1 MDPAYTPHD
10 DIETEPRDI
19 SVRALKATDLDRL
32 VRIDQAHVGRAR
44 LGWLNTKLN
53 AALKETGVRISLG
66 AEIDGT
72 LVGAILGSVQSGE
85 FGQLQPVAILDTI
98 LVDPAFER
106 RRVGDTML
114 AHLLR
119 NLSALR
125 IESIRTEVGWNEQA
139 LIRFLAKEG
148 FAPAPRLVL
157 ERAVSG

>member
-1 MDPAYTPHD
+1 M
-10 DIETEPRDI
+10 
-19 SVRALKATDLDRL
+19 
-32 VRIDQAHVGRAR
+32 
-44 LGWLNTKLN
+44 
-53 AALKETGVRISLG
+53 RISLG